1 MIHSVRLNSQ
11 AHGRSG
17 WGLASGLTRLLRMSA
32 CVPFAVV
39 VCAGL
44 AGAVAPAFAQG
55 PAPAQPPAVLV
66 TPAELREMTSQ
77 RDFLGRV
84 QAADK
89 VELRARVEGFL
100 EKRVFREGSFVKE
113 GDVLFQIDKAT
124 FQADVE
130 QREADLASAQALLKN
145 AEFQLARAEELVGK
159 QAVAQATLDQRVA
172 EEGKARADVMRAEAA
187 LRRAKINLSWTDVTA
202 PMAGRIG
209 QAKVSPG
216 DVVGPASGSLAT
228 LVRTDP
234 IHVTFPVTQRELLQ
248 ARQARPIEGYKVR
261 LILPDKSIYSE
272 VGAIELLEVET
283 NQGTDSVTVR
293 ANMPNPTGALID
305 GMSVSVR
312 LEFGDAKKMLVI
324 PFTAVAIDQQGPF
337 VLTVGEGNKVDRRNL
352 KLGAQNGGMVVVEDG
367 LKPGERVIV
376 EGLLRARPGGVVAP
390 TLWTSTP
397 TP

>member
-1 MIHSVRLNSQ
+1 MMHLVGWNSQ

-17 WGLASGLTRLLRMSA
+17 WGVAGSGLTRLLRMPA
-32 CVPFAVV
+32 CASVAVV

-44 AGAVAPAFAQG
+44 AGAVAPALAQG
-55 PAPAQPPAVLV
+55 PAAAPPPAVLV
-66 TPAELREMTSQ
+66 TPAELKEMTSQ

-216 DVVGPASGSLAT
+216 DLVGPGSGSLAT
-228 LVRTDP
+228 LVQHRSHPCDVP
-234 IHVTFPVTQRELLQ
+234 RHP
-248 ARQARPIEGYKVR
+248 ARAAAGTRRRARIEGYKVR
-261 LILPDKSIYSE
+261 LILRRQSLYLRKLARSQ
-272 VGAIELLEVET
+272 LLEVET

-293 ANMPNPTGALID
+293 ANMPNPTGRAHRRD
-305 GMSVSVR
+305 V
-312 LEFGDAKKMLVI
+312 
-324 PFTAVAIDQQGPF
+324 GPRHGSTSATPRRCSSF
-337 VLTVGEGNKVDRRNL
+337 RSPRWRSTSRARSSSSVGEGNKVES
-352 KLGAQNGGMVVVEDG
+352 GA
-367 LKPGERVIV
+367 
-376 EGLLRARPGGVVAP
+376 
-390 TLWTSTP
+390 T
-397 TP
+397 